1 MISPLTLSPPQI
13 ILCCYVNSTAHVEV
27 AKITNIPHWSLER
40 VLFPGQQL
48 LFNAP
53 ALAKLEIHTGMS
65 ISAIISETID
75 CQDLQLPAS
84 FCAHAVESPKTI

>member
-1 MISPLTLSPPQI
+1 MISPLTLSPSPRQF

-27 AKITNIPHWSLER
+27 VRITNIPHWSLER
-40 VLFPGQQL
+40 VVFPGQRL

-53 ALAKLEIHTGMS
+53 TSARLEIHTGMS

-84 FCAHAVESPKTI
+84 FHKAVS